1 MGDHLDLVVGFIV
14 VIGLIAVIDHRLG
27 RNPV

>member
-1 MGDHLDLVVGFIV
+1 VVAHDPLGFIV
-14 VIGLIAVIDHRLG
+14 VIGVIAVIDHRLG